1 MSFLNYKNMKKGL
14 TIIFALMMTVVS
26 MAQERRVSA
35 TMYGEF
41 KPSVI
46 TFTDGHKSSQP
57 LTNVFLKNS
66 SLLYF
71 KGDNVMEATMD
82 NILAVDFDD
91 RHFVTIDKKLAYRV
105 AQVKENELYCVELFD
120 QETYERNIRNNINF
134 SNIDFLNMN
143 PSSFQNASVDIV
155 GSTTTV
161 DMNNEEDFKLPVFRH
176 FYMRLND
183 NWVKVHERDLGRVL
197 PKEKKTMM
205 KRIMA
210 QPNFSWQREE
220 SLKQLL
226 EAISD

>member
-1 MSFLNYKNMKKGL
+1 MKKGL
-14 TIIFALMMTVVS
+14 TIILALMTAMLS

-46 TFTDGHKSSQP
+46 TFTDGHKTNQP

-71 KGDNVMEATMD
+71 QGDNVMEATMD

-105 AQVKENELYCVELFD
+105 AQVKENELYCIELFD
-120 QETYERNIRNNINF
+120 QETYERNIRNNINY
-134 SNIDFLNMN
+134 SNIDLNI
-143 PSSFQNASVDIV
+143 ASLSN
-155 GSTTTV
+155 GGTGTTTTV
-161 DMNNEEDFKLPVFRH
+161 DFNTEEDFKLPVFRH
-176 FYMRLND
+176 FYMRLNG
-183 NWVKVHERDLGRVL
+183 NFVKVHERDLGRVL

-205 KRIMA
+205 KRIMSL
-210 QPNFSWQREE
+210 PDFSWQRDE